1 MSFSVDLW
9 NSYDFCSSHFQL
21 HLRGL
26 KDFIYMLNERYNSE
40 IQNALSLKKISELN
54 YAVTTFDSLLDG
66 IIGFK
71 TDKRS
76 DQGSDYFEIS
86 KREDYVSKATI
97 LENGHIIMP
106 TLSDKKTYFYIDG
119 ITLPG
124 LNPENLGDQFVIPK
138 DGRTQLDEMLS

>member
-40 IQNALSLKKISELN
+40 MQNALSLKKISELN

-71 TDKRS
+71 S
-76 DQGSDYFEIS
+76 DMLNQYNYLIE
-86 KREDYVSKATI
+86 Y
-97 LENGHIIMP
+97 LNGIQ
-106 TLSDKKTYFYIDG
+106 
-119 ITLPG
+119 
-124 LNPENLGDQFVIPK
+124 E
-138 DGRTQLDEMLS
+138 